1 MTQYVN
7 SSRLSYIQCSCIYN
21 KLSENHK
28 QKKQATGTGT
38 GTTPKRPIATNA
50 EASSSKKARKEEK
63 GEEEQPTAIVPE
75 RSIDMSSGRR
85 HRRGEIVWFCVDRIT
100 SPDQSV
106 VVTHWPALIA
116 NVVEKRIMTDGKSS
130 GGASA
135 MLHAM
140 PGVKPPAAKMKSG
153 VVFDY
158 CLRPLGFFSS
168 SGEVVKRTEDL
179 LPWLAGNEL
188 LGGTKGW
195 DAIGKESGRVMKQ
208 RVASELNEMKGKG
221 IPIPTE
227 EAEIEKGW
235 KEKLAR
241 RYPFREMPKDWDT
254 VVFRLALA
262 IKIGTVSNPT
272 DFLSIS

>member
-1 MTQYVN
+1 M
-7 SSRLSYIQCSCIYN
+7 
-21 KLSENHK
+21 
-28 QKKQATGTGT
+28 
-38 GTTPKRPIATNA
+38 
-50 EASSSKKARKEEK
+50 
-63 GEEEQPTAIVPE
+63 EEEQPTAIVPE

-85 HRRGEIVWFCVDRIT
+85 HRKGEIVWFAVEWIS
-100 SPDQSV
+100 SPDGSV

-116 NVVEKRIMTDGKSS
+116 NVVEKRVMTDI
-130 GGASA
+130 GGTSA
-135 MLHAM
+135 ALDAIS
-140 PGVKPPAAKMKSG
+140 GVKTPVKKKP
-153 VVFDY
+153 VVAFDY

-188 LGGTKGW
+188 LGGSKGW

-208 RVASELNEMKGKG
+208 RVAAEINDLKGKG

-241 RYPFREMPKDWDT
+241 RYPFKDMPKDWDT

-262 IKIGTVSNPT
+262 IKIGTVSQCSPVFT
-272 DFLSIS
+272 FQQLMSGYHRLVVADR